1 MGAGMAG
8 FTVYEIN
15 PQPEHEGAC
24 STLVGQE
31 LTGKKGQAWK
41 VIQKI
46 ERKKNSSGGRFSV
59 GYLVEDSKGDKAFMK
74 ATDTSLLAGASDPAA
89 ALQEATSEHLFE
101 RQILD
106 FCQGSNMDKIVH
118 AVDYGDTTIIHNSI
132 REWVFFIIFE
142 LADGDSRS
150 IIDKDKGYDYV
161 WVLFALHNLSVAIK
175 QLHTKKIAHN
185 DIKPSNVLIFQKI
198 KQKLGDLGRAT
209 HHEITGPFD
218 NFPHPGDQ
226 RYAPPEQLYKIKNS
240 LYFWGKKTPID
251 SRRAS
256 DLYLLGSMGYFFITG
271 LPLTNTILGIVAREH
286 MPVNW
291 TGPYEEVLPYWE
303 DAFGQAMVRFEENL
317 PKTPFGNTHPLW
329 VEVSTAIRQLCNPN
343 PAKRGHPVNLKTGGD
358 VYSVERYISLFDRL
372 LIKYQIAAKGK

>member
-1 MGAGMAG
+1 MAG

-150 IIDKDKGYDYV
+150 IIDKDIRLLCSPFGP
-161 WVLFALHNLSVAIK
+161 SVAQIGA
-175 QLHTKKIAHN
+175 LESNTGKIAKAISWIRENYAAPMDVGSLAKMVNMSESSFHRHF
-185 DIKPSNVLIFQKI
+185 KSVTSMSPVQFQKI
-198 KQKLGDLGRAT
+198 LRLQEAKNFMLSDMMDVTTASQRVGYASSSQFSREYSRLFGSAPSKDL
-209 HHEITGPFD
+209 
-218 NFPHPGDQ
+218 
-226 RYAPPEQLYKIKNS
+226 
-240 LYFWGKKTPID
+240 
-251 SRRAS
+251 
-256 DLYLLGSMGYFFITG
+256 
-271 LPLTNTILGIVAREH
+271 
-286 MPVNW
+286 
-291 TGPYEEVLPYWE
+291 
-303 DAFGQAMVRFEENL
+303 
-317 PKTPFGNTHPLW
+317 
-329 VEVSTAIRQLCNPN
+329 
-343 PAKRGHPVNLKTGGD
+343 AK
-358 VYSVERYISLFDRL
+358 
-372 LIKYQIAAKGK
+372 AK